1 MFHKSMYIYEYLII
15 NIGYENWI
23 VDNLTPISY
32 PYDENKKSIN
42 IDGKTYRFKKNTET
56 KKIISFEQ
64 DPEYQFKISGIIGA
78 DLLSKFIILISDT
91 IELIDINNL
100 KEENKC
106 DNYIF
111 ESVRRKELEEKKIDC
126 NKVKNN
132 LIFKANINGKHL
144 NVLLNTKSN
153 PNYISINS
161 INSDNHH
168 DNYYSYNDVF
178 FNIEYNCGEIEEME
192 NILKKYKCDAI
203 ISLKNGNRKIY
214 KEYIIL
220 DYLNNVIF
228 IN

>member
-32 PYDENKKSIN
+32 PYDENKKSIT

-132 LIFKANINGKHL
+132 LIFKANINGKYL

-153 PNYISINS
+153 PNYISINA
-161 INSDNHH
+161 INN
-168 DNYYSYNDVF
+168 NYCRNDYSYNDTF
-178 FNIEYNCGEIEEME
+178 LNIDYNCGEIEEME
-192 NILKKYKCDAI
+192 NILKKYKCNAI

-214 KEYIIL
+214 KDYIIL
-220 DYLNNVIF
+220 DYLNNLIF